1 VWWDGDQAL
10 VEERSASG
18 GFTDVS
24 NSALVGNVHGLT
36 LDEPL
41 AVITP
46 WMNEIRIINYNWRGQ
61 ALSSVFPNGDGGD
74 YSTGNASAEIDWPAA
89 TQSETYFTPAPTTN
103 TSNNAKRWLG
113 TFVANG
119 QGTAGMLYRRN
130 RYFDTKSGR
139 FTQQDPIGV
148 AGGLN
153 AYGFAEGDP
162 INFSDPFGL
171 CVTCENE
178 AMLKIQVEGV
188 EQRTPRDV
196 AILTASGIAA
206 AVGAAAIMAQSTAAM
221 ALGGRVTAG
230 AATAARIPN
239 GELEKTFETAA
250 GTVRVLGE
258 AVSRGNTLTINNFL
272 VYPDNAEKL
281 RAGLSAMRAG
291 FRGMEKIARD
301 AGYSQVIVNYNR
313 TSGINPGKIGQKV
326 IDLISK

>member
-1 VWWDGDQAL
+1 
-10 VEERSASG
+10 
-18 GFTDVS
+18 
-24 NSALVGNVHGLT
+24 
-36 LDEPL
+36 
-41 AVITP
+41 
-46 WMNEIRIINYNWRGQ
+46 
-61 ALSSVFPNGDGGD
+61 
-74 YSTGNASAEIDWPAA
+74 
-89 TQSETYFTPAPTTN
+89 
-103 TSNNAKRWLG
+103 
-113 TFVANG
+113 
-119 QGTAGMLYRRN
+119 
-130 RYFDTKSGR
+130 
-139 FTQQDPIGV
+139 
-148 AGGLN
+148 
-153 AYGFAEGDP
+153 
-162 INFSDPFGL
+162 
-171 CVTCENE
+171 
-178 AMLKIQVEGV
+178 
-188 EQRTPRDV
+188 
-196 AILTASGIAA
+196 
-206 AVGAAAIMAQSTAAM
+206 MAQSTAAM